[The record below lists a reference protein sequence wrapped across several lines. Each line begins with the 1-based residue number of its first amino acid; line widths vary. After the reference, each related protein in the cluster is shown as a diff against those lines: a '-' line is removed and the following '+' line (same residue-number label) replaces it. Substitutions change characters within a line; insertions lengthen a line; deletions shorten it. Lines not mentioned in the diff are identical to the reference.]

1 MLSRTA
7 ENLYWTARY
16 IERADSIARLLEV
29 AYRIHLIPNTVEGYQ
44 NEWESILA
52 AAGIKEKYLQ
62 NYTEINKKKIEYF
75 LLFDPKNDSSV
86 KSCIES
92 ARNNLKMVRTAVT
105 LEVWNTVNTWYHEI
119 DTYDRKEKYDTKN
132 LPQILD
138 WIKKQV
144 NLIKG
149 TINNTQ
155 LLNDGFD
162 FIYLG
167 VFYERADF
175 TARIIDVKY
184 YILLPSSSYIGTQID
199 NFQWSMMLRSVSA
212 YRGFKWAYGNSQIDY
227 SKIIDFLILSNICPR
242 SIFYAVDKI
251 HYHLGRL
258 TKFYNSDNAAHRNVK
273 IIHKG
278 FVNSSSEKII
288 EFGLHEFLT
297 KFIDDMST
305 TYSDLEEVYFLGT
318 DR

>member
-29 AYRIHLIPNTVEGYQ
+29 AYRIHLIPNTTEGYQ

-52 AAGIKEKYLQ
+52 AAGIKHNYL
-62 NYTEINKKKIEYF
+62 NTNSEITKNKIEYY
-75 LLFDPKNDSSV
+75 LLFDPDNSSSV
-86 KSCIES
+86 KACIEN

-105 LEVWNTVNTWYHEI
+105 LEVWNAVNTWYHELSNF
-119 DTYDRKEKYDTKN
+119 DKGKYDSKN

-138 WIKKQV
+138 WIKRQV

-167 VFYERADF
+167 IFYERADF

-184 YILLPSSSYIGTQID
+184 YILLPSSSYVGTQVD
-199 NFQWSMMLRSVSA
+199 NFQWSIMLRSVSA

-227 SKIIDFLILSNICPR
+227 KKIIDFLILSNMCPR

-251 HYHLGRL
+251 QYHLGRL
-258 TKFYNSDNAAHRNVK
+258 AQFYQSDNAANRNVK

-278 FVNSSSEKII
+278 FVNSNAEQII
-288 EFGLHEFLT
+288 DFGLHEFLT

>member
-29 AYRIHLIPNTVEGYQ
+29 AYRIHLIPNTTEGYQ

-52 AAGIKEKYLQ
+52 AAGIKHNYL
-62 NYTEINKKKIEYF
+62 NTNSEITKNKIEYF
-75 LLFDPKNDSSV
+75 LLFDPNNSSSV
-86 KSCIES
+86 KACIEN

-105 LEVWNTVNTWYHEI
+105 LEVWNAVNTWYHELSN
-119 DTYDRKEKYDTKN
+119 YDKGKYDSKN

-138 WIKKQV
+138 WIKRQV

-167 VFYERADF
+167 IFYERADF

-184 YILLPSSSYIGTQID
+184 YILLPSSSYVGTQVD
-199 NFQWSMMLRSVSA
+199 NFQWSIMLRSVSA

-227 SKIIDFLILSNICPR
+227 KKIIDFLILSNMCPR

-251 HYHLGRL
+251 QYHLGRL
-258 TKFYNSDNAAHRNVK
+258 AQFYKSDNAANRNVK

-278 FVNSSSEKII
+278 FVNSNAEQII
-288 EFGLHEFLT
+288 DFGLHEFLT

>member
-29 AYRIHLIPNTVEGYQ
+29 AYRIHLIPNTSEGYQ

-52 AAGIKEKYLQ
+52 AAGIKQDYLN
-62 NYTEINKKKIEYF
+62 NYNEITKNKIEYF
-75 LLFDPKNDSSV
+75 LLFDPNNSSCV
-86 KSCIES
+86 KACIES

-105 LEVWNTVNTWYHEI
+105 LEVWNSVNTWYHELA
-119 DTYDRKEKYDTKN
+119 DYDKKKYDSKN

-138 WIKKQV
+138 WIKRQV
-144 NLIKG
+144 NLVKG

-155 LLNDGFD
+155 LINDGFD

-184 YILLPSSSYIGTQID
+184 YILLPSSSYVGTQVD
-199 NFQWSMMLRSVSA
+199 NFQWSIMLRSVSA

-227 SKIIDFLILSNICPR
+227 KKIIDFLILSNMCPR

-251 HYHLGRL
+251 QYHLGRL
-258 TKFYNSDNAAHRNVK
+258 TQFYNCDNAANRNVK
-273 IIHKG
+273 KIHKG
-278 FVNSSSEKII
+278 FINSNAEEII
-288 EFGLHEFLT
+288 DFGLHEFLT